1 MFQVTKYASQVYPS
15 AHSFRKTGFSCLTRY
30 SKNYTRPH
38 LLHRLFGEST
48 KSSSIFSNITY
59 PDLHDF
65 HPDVGLIVFDMDLD
79 SKLHTS
85 NLSFDLFTNDGQ
97 TKTRLPDL
105 PDLSPSADYFS
116 ACMVIVNR
124 TTVFYAGENQ
134 RWVKITLF
142 DLYLQDF
149 LIDLDLFWDL
159 DRHC

>member
-1 MFQVTKYASQVYPS
+1 MILSKSSYHCSEIYHLVA
-15 AHSFRKTGFSCLTRY
+15 KTTRLKSPIPYILIYTTHY
-30 SKNYTRPH
+30 SKKIHATS
-38 LLHRLFGEST
+38 LTSSAFVEST
-48 KSSSIFSNITY
+48 KSSSIFSKLTTQVSI
-59 PDLHDF
+59 HDF

-124 TTVFYAGENQ
+124 TTVFYAGENSA
-134 RWVKITLF
+134 RSRVSSTS
-142 DLYLQDF
+142 
-149 LIDLDLFWDL
+149 
-159 DRHC
+159 